1 MTRFTDD
8 PKRNA
13 QILRAIKE
21 REESLVNMAEELAR
35 NLAEIFHQE
44 EKKPLNE
51 KEHKERQLRNIQ
63 EVAEQS
69 TSWAEVELFIRYQAA
84 RKELYTAWAERAIQK
99 LKELQGI
106 ARSIVGAADES
117 TIRNVHLELVRRVL
131 GHTVRWHVWHAK
143 GEPQLR
149 RAKQGGA
156 G

>member
-13 QILRAIKE
+13 QIMRAIRE

-35 NLAEIFHQE
+35 NLAEILQQK
-44 EKKPLNE
+44 KKPLSE

-63 EVAEQS
+63 EMAEQS

-84 RKELYTAWAERAIQK
+84 RGEIDATWADKAIQT
-99 LKELQGI
+99 LKRLQDI
-106 ARSIVGAADES
+106 ARSIVGAANES
-117 TIRNVHLELVRRVL
+117 TIRTVHLELVRRVL

-156 G
+156 Q